1 VEPTPINETSLEG
14 SGSGPE
20 AGLAGRRALIT
31 GASSGIGAATAR
43 RFVAEG
49 ASVALLARRRAEL
62 DELASE
68 LGAATIT
75 VDVRDST
82 QVARAVG
89 AAHDALKGLDV
100 AVNCAGVA
108 RQTPLAETD
117 DASWEEMINVN
128 LRGTFFVCR
137 EAGPRMARE
146 DGGAIVNL
154 GSDLSVVGLGN
165 WAPYCAAKFGI
176 LGLTKSLAAELA
188 PKVTVNA
195 VCPGPVDTPMLAGLL
210 AANPDPD
217 AAMEQTIGRVPL
229 HRVAQ
234 PEEVAS
240 AILFLVNG
248 GRFATGSALMLDGG
262 STAV

>member
-1 VEPTPINETSLEG
+1 MC
-14 SGSGPE
+14 
-20 AGLAGRRALIT
+20 GLR
-31 GASSGIGAATAR
+31 R
-43 RFVAEG
+43 RFARHQLRS
-49 ASVALLARRRAEL
+49 ADALQLAREGVSLNTIRRQ
-62 DELASE
+62 
-68 LGAATIT
+68 LGHAN
-75 VDVRDST
+75 VRDST
-82 QVARAVG
+82 QVASAVV
-89 AAHDALKGLDV
+89 AAHEALKGLDV

-117 DASWEEMINVN
+117 NASWDEMIDVN
-128 LRGTFFVCR
+128 LRGTFFVCH

-195 VCPGPVDTPMLAGLL
+195 VCPSPVDTPMLAGLL

-240 AILFLVNG
+240 AIVFLING